1 MSGKLAAEL
10 HQTKPFATL
19 EEEALLNLARTQE
32 YLQQRQA
39 EFFKQYQLTRTQ
51 YNVLRILRGAGN
63 DGITCSQVSERM
75 VAADPD
81 ITRLLDRLET
91 RGLIARERSKED
103 RRVVVSRITPDG
115 IALLKTIDKPLTAL
129 HKDLMGR
136 LERRDLERL
145 VEVLESIREL

>member
-1 MSGKLAAEL
+1 VSGKLAAEL